1 MIQKPNLLP
10 PAFQPKPLVH
20 IPRLLMTIA
29 GVALFFWLGFIY
41 AQFQWEIKE
50 LENQTQ
56 NLTQS
61 LGQLTQ
67 LRERVR
73 ELENL
78 QNEITRLRGL
88 SGMVKQD
95 EIDWSK
101 ILADIARVIPP
112 GVKFSEV
119 SLKEDDRLV
128 IKGESTSRI
137 LVAQYAFVLR
147 ELTWFSSIEVIKV
160 NRNDKGVITFELTA
174 ALPKEGGKPDGQ
186 KPPAK
191 ESTP

>member
-1 MIQKPNLLP
+1 
-10 PAFQPKPLVH
+10 
-20 IPRLLMTIA
+20 MTIA
-29 GVALFFWLGFIY
+29 GVVLFFWLGFIY

-67 LRERVR
+67 VRERVR

-88 SGMVKQD
+88 SGMVKQV
-95 EIDWSK
+95 ETNWSQV
-101 ILADIARVIPP
+101 LADIARVIPP
-112 GVKFSEV
+112 GLKFSEV
-119 SLKEDDRLV
+119 DLKEDDRLV
-128 IKGESTSRI
+128 IKGESTSQV
-137 LVAQYAFVLR
+137 LVAQYAFALR
-147 ELTWFSSIEVIKV
+147 ELTWFSSIEVVKV

-174 ALPKEGGKPDGQ
+174 VLPKEGGKPDGQ